1 MKNLTQVNGQ
11 RPGFWS
17 GALFGALAG
26 IGSLL
31 TYQYLSGIL
40 RQPRLLPWTL
50 LSRPDEFE
58 TQEAWCSL
66 ARWVGDARNQ
76 CLPLC
81 AGNEKPG
88 VPFSMPCAGW
98 KNTRPFRVW

>member
-1 MKNLTQVNGQ
+1 MKNPTQANGQ

-26 IGSLL
+26 ISSLL

-50 LSRPDEFE
+50 LSRPEEFE
-58 TQEAWCSL
+58 TQEAL
-66 ARWVGDARNQ
+66 ALFIASEGMFFVVFFWASCYASR
-76 CLPLC
+76 
-81 AGNEKPG
+81 
-88 VPFSMPCAGW
+88 
-98 KNTRPFRVW
+98 